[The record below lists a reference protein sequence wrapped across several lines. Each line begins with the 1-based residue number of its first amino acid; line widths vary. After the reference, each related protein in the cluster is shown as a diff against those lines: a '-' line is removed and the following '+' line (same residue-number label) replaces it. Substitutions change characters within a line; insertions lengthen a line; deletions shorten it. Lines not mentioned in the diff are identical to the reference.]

1 MVKLYGIPNCDT
13 VKKALTYFKDKGIP
27 VSFHNFKTDGIS
39 AEKLEEW
46 FSATGINKVVNKAS
60 TTYKDLDES
69 LKQALESPP
78 SAIPI
83 IQEHTSIIKRPV
95 VEAHGKTL
103 LGFKKDD
110 YDTIFSE
117 K

>member
-13 VKKALTYFKDKGIP
+13 VKKALTYFKDKNIP

-46 FSATGINKVVNKAS
+46 FSAAGINKVVNKNS
-60 TTYKDLDES
+60 TTYKDLDDPAKE
-69 LKQALESPP
+69 ALESPQ

-83 IQEHTSIIKRPV
+83 LQEHTSIVKRPV
-95 VEAHGKTL
+95 VETQGKTL
-103 LGFKKDD
+103 LGFRKDD
-110 YDTIFSE
+110 YDSLFN
-117 K
+117 